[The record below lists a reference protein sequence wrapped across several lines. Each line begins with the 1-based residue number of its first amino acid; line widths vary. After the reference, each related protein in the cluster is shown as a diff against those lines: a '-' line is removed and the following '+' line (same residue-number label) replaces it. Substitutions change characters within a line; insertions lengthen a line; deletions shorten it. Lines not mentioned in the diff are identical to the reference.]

1 MENKIMK
8 FSEQI
13 LELQRETNMV
23 AFNPLLDAI
32 DVSFIKYLENFSDT
46 DQGARRILGQM
57 SHVVRR
63 LKIQD
68 IDGHKRL
75 YGRYGEAKFYVLL
88 KDSHGVQIEVLSER
102 GLDARGGPDFRIM
115 YQGQEFFAEV
125 KSPVMLGGN
134 PKYNSIM
141 ERSLETKIAAEDQ
154 ARQTGAGIGV
164 QVIEPHQKDGRSF
177 SQEKVKLV
185 IENLIQKFSQNYK
198 SGQYAAGD
206 TLALIYLAAHNFPL
220 SGGPIDEKILAV
232 HFDRIL
238 KAPISGELWSAAFG
252 RKGMPVFCPPD
263 CDGKPSIEGA
273 LDEDGILHSYPDVK
287 AICFYVE
294 SFGQGHSGLAGLYR
308 YEDRPIKDLVTSLT
322 KIYNDDRNTET
333 WRFLRI

>member
-1 MENKIMK
+1 MK

-13 LELQRETNMV
+13 LELQRKTNMV

-32 DVSFIKYLENFSDT
+32 DVSFIKYLENLSDT
-46 DQGARRILGQM
+46 DQGARRILAQM
-57 SHVVRR
+57 SHVVVG

-102 GLDARGGPDFRIM
+102 GMDARGGPDFRIM
-115 YQGQEFFAEV
+115 HQGQEFFAEV

-141 ERSLETKIAAEDQ
+141 EQSLETKIAAEDQ
-154 ARQTGAGIGV
+154 ARQTGVGIKV
-164 QVIEPHQKDGRSF
+164 QVIEPHQKNGKSCN
-177 SQEKVKLV
+177 QESVKLV

-198 SGQYAAGD
+198 SSQYARGD
-206 TLALIYLAAHNFPL
+206 TVALIYLAAHNFPL
-220 SGGPIDEKILAV
+220 FGCPIEEKILAV
-232 HFDRIL
+232 HCDRVL
-238 KAPISGELWSAAFG
+238 KVPISGELWSAAFG
-252 RKGMPVFCPPD
+252 RKGMPVFCPPEPTR
-263 CDGKPSIEGA
+263 KPSIEGT
-273 LDEDGILHSYPDVK
+273 LGEDGILHSYPDVK

-294 SFGQGHSGLAGLYR
+294 GFGQGPSDLAGLFR
-308 YEDRPIKDLVTSLT
+308 SEDRSIKDLVASLT